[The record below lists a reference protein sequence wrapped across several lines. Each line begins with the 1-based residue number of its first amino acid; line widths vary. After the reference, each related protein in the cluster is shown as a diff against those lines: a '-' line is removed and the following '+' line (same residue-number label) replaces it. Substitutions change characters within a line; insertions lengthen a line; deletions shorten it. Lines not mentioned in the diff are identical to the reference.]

1 MARSKDTISL
11 ISADGLRFVIEKKA
25 AMASTT
31 LKRLIMSAGKA
42 KSGFLCLPLHLCQQT
57 KEHIMLFQVQI
68 IMFP

>member
-31 LKRLIMSAGKA
+31 LKRLIIRFFMFTFAFMSTNQRAYHVV
-42 KSGFLCLPLHLCQQT
+42 SSTNNNVSL
-57 KEHIMLFQVQI
+57 EVV
-68 IMFP
+68 